1 MSPVEE
7 IGFKYNNKGKPSKV
21 VCQLGFGGAAI
32 GQAEQAAH
40 AGFYPKTLRLPTP
53 VDWTV
58 TTCGLPR
65 AVTFERFFVKS
76 HEGNE
81 AEGPELS
88 HRLGQEEHPF
98 RSPRPAA
105 GVTEV
110 RAVA

>member
-1 MSPVEE
+1 M
-7 IGFKYNNKGKPSKV
+7 
-21 VCQLGFGGAAI
+21 
-32 GQAEQAAH
+32 
-40 AGFYPKTLRLPTP
+40 
-53 VDWTV
+53 DWTV

-110 RAVA
+110 GAVA